1 MIHQL
6 HKTWKGRLQLFCCLP
21 YEEKMC
27 LNWRKMIVRSSIRHC
42 CWDNKLHVQH
52 GGSQTCIT
60 PSVVSNGVDVEVHR
74 WLWLI
79 ALWFLH
85 QSFLFLFFVFLK
97 EAVITCKKTT
107 ACVEGLTA
115 PSCMTAVL
123 GARSSHSLT
132 LRPVVHKTALNI
144 LLQSG
149 CNLIMSPGEAVS
161 VWQRVDEFFLFSS
174 KT

>member
-1 MIHQL
+1 MKDQKRTMIHQL

-27 LNWRKMIVRSSIRHC
+27 LNWREMIVRSSIRHY

-52 GGSQTCIT
+52 AGSQTCIT

-85 QSFLFLFFVFLK
+85 QSFLSLLFVFLK
-97 EAVITCKKTT
+97 EAVITCKKKTT
-107 ACVEGLTA
+107 ACVEGNISGRAHCSFVHDNGAGSSFFTFFDSV
-115 PSCMTAVL
+115 SCSAQNGFEYTFAIWM
-123 GARSSHSLT
+123 
-132 LRPVVHKTALNI
+132 
-144 LLQSG
+144 
-149 CNLIMSPGEAVS
+149 
-161 VWQRVDEFFLFSS
+161 
-174 KT
+174 